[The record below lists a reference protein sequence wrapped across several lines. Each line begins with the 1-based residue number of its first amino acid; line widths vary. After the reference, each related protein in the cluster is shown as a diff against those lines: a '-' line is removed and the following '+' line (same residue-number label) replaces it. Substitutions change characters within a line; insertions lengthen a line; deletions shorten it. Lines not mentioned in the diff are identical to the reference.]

1 MPCSIKLQ
9 FFQSSSCV
17 LYSSISGALAL
28 VYGEVDETGE
38 ILDLSSNLLIKER
51 MQKSLQYLMNK
62 LLRIY
67 AKAWH
72 GDYSWGMEIFVF
84 KGVWREAHRNSKWN
98 CKSYFSEY
106 IQLSPKC
113 WEKRQTGTEDKWLF
127 QSKTRSMLSL
137 D

>member
-1 MPCSIKLQ
+1 MGITFFLPCSIKLQ

-72 GDYSWGMEIFVF
+72 GDYS
-84 KGVWREAHRNSKWN
+84 
-98 CKSYFSEY
+98 
-106 IQLSPKC
+106 
-113 WEKRQTGTEDKWLF
+113 
-127 QSKTRSMLSL
+127 
-137 D
+137 